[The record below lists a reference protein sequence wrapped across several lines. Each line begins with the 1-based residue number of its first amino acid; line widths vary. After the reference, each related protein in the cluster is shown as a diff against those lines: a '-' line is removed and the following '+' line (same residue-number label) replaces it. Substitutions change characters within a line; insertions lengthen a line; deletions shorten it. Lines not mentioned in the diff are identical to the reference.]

1 MRRPVVPSLQTQTLK
16 DGGPVTD
23 VDTIHSL
30 SQENW
35 SLLRLVDELRRQIKW
50 LDGEL
55 DRVQRLMLTRL
66 DNDTDDDLDE
76 WADSHRVHRHGEPV
90 R

>member
-1 MRRPVVPSLQTQTLK
+1 MRRPVVPSLQIQALK

-23 VDTIHSL
+23 VDTIHAL

-35 SLLRLVDELRRQIKW
+35 ALLRLVEELRRQIKW

-55 DRVQRLMLTRL
+55 DRVQRRMLAQL
-66 DNDTDDDLDE
+66 DEEDLDG
-76 WADSHRVHRHGEPV
+76 WAESHLVKPGEDM